1 MADKVVLVTFPDDIL
16 IDGVRILLVDLTR
29 DQSDIVSQSLT
40 ELESIPSVIVYS
52 WKIGDPLNWLF
63 DKMHKSQLIMFNAAS
78 DDQQLVGY
86 FAGKPNSVYFGD
98 IRALKIVNNSAVFDA
113 EQCKEVLTKIFE
125 KYGQ

>member
-40 ELESIPSVIVYS
+40 ELETIPSVIVYS

-86 FAGKPNSVYFGD
+86 FAGKPNAVYFGD
-98 IRALKIVNNSAVFDA
+98 IRALKLVNNSAVFDA